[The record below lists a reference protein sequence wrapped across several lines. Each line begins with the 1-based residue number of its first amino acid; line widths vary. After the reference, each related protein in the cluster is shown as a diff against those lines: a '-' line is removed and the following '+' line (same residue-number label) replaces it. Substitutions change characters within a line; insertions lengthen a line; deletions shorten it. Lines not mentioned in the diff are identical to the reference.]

1 MAFNTETARAA
12 GKKSTRAGTP
22 NKVSG
27 QLRDLI
33 AEIVE
38 TNLGQL
44 QRDLEAVA
52 TGTRAGM
59 QNTIGVPCNSRRRY
73 PKHTRAKNSR
83 GGGHGACPGYPGG
96 MVPAIMRM
104 GAK

>member
-44 QRDLEAVA
+44 QKDLEAMEPTARVNA
-52 TGTRAGM
+52 ILKMADLVLPKR
-59 QNTIGVPCNSRRRY
+59 QTISGDGDGIPIETVIRFIDDTNDESILEGINPR
-73 PKHTRAKNSR
+73 
-83 GGGHGACPGYPGG
+83 
-96 MVPAIMRM
+96 
-104 GAK
+104 